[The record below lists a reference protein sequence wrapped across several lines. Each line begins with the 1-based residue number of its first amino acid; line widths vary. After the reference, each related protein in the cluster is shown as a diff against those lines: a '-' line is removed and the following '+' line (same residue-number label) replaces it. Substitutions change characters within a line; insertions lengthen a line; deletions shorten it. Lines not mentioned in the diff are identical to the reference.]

1 MAAVVWIT
9 NAGSL
14 GNIPESIYYE
24 VQLDAYTSI
33 GGVLAF
39 KIIAG
44 SIPSGLTLTSTGL
57 LSGIPNAVTE
67 ITTKTFTVR
76 ATNSQG
82 KISDR
87 TFSVTIGGLVSPI
100 INQGSG
106 SLGAYIDGQ
115 LIDIQLTV
123 TEPPGNLSSTFSLFS
138 GQLPQG
144 VTLSSSGRLYGYIS
158 PASGLGAGSPGFD
171 LTGFD
176 TYSFDYPGVNVSKNY
191 QFQIKADDTV
201 KTDINTYTLYVY
213 SRTSLTADNYIAA
226 NDPARAPNSN
236 IVSADS
242 DLITVDTVTVYSP
255 ILLTSAGRVGTIRQ
269 NTLFQYQFNAIDFND
284 DTLTYHIV
292 SGSLPTGLS
301 LTSSTGWITGIVP
314 FGPLGSVT
322 YSFTMNVS
330 KVSGATTYTSET
342 KTFNIKIQGQVS
354 DTVNWITPSS
364 IGSLYNGAISE
375 FFISAT
381 TPSGKLLQYSLI
393 GSSIGSLPAGLELLN
408 NGLISGRCSFQASGT
423 YSFTVAAFDSDNFV
437 YDEKTF
443 TIIIVTRDQKPY
455 ENLYIQA
462 LPNRSQRRYYDNII
476 NNTDIFPSDVIYRSN
491 DPWFGKNS
499 LIRSL
504 FLTGL
509 NPLDSASYASAMA
522 LNHYWKTLTFGNVK
536 TAQALDENFN
546 VKYEV
551 VYVELLDPELNDHG
565 LGPNI
570 AVSLPTNSSN
580 VSTIYPN
587 NFPNMVK
594 RLADGVGY
602 ENRSILPDWM
612 TSRQTNGAV
621 LGFTRALVLCY
632 VQPGRSAE
640 VAYRVKKVEDNFK
653 LIDFTIDR
661 YEWDSILSN
670 SWIKGSVTGTGNIVA
685 NTQSATI
692 TGIGTDFTSELDAN
706 SKIYSSNVF
715 IGTVSSVTSS
725 TIVTLTANAT
735 ANVTSHTFAYGNEF
749 MVNNYTTGSGTITAN
764 IRSNV
769 VLGSNVTTAGAG
781 RISGVSGSATITGNS
796 ATAFNSTIAIGKTLY
811 VANTRIGTVA
821 TISNAHVLTLA
832 DPLNSTISN
841 VSYSFTGNITSFT
854 NDILLG
860 DNIVSNGIVLG
871 NVATIVDDFTLVLSA
886 NSAANVTSNTYSYT
900 NKDPYTVPGQGDK
913 YLKFPNI
920 RVITSAFTTPE
931 Y

>member
-1 MAAVVWIT
+1 MAKVVWIT

-14 GNIPESIYYE
+14 GNVPESIYYE

-33 GGVLAF
+33 GGSLTF

-44 SIPSGLTLTSTGL
+44 SLPSGLTLTSSGF
-57 LSGIPNAVTE
+57 LSGIPNAVTD

-82 KISDR
+82 NISDR
-87 TFSVTIGGLVSPI
+87 TFSITIGGLVSPV
-100 INQGSG
+100 INQESG
-106 SLGAYIDGQ
+106 SLGAYVDGD
-115 LIDIQLTV
+115 LVDIQLTV

-138 GQLPQG
+138 GQLPPG
-144 VTLSSSGRLYGYIS
+144 VTLSSSGRLYGYIT
-158 PASGLGAGSPGFD
+158 PYIDNSGAVPGFD
-171 LTGFD
+171 MTSFD
-176 TYSFDYPGVNVSKNY
+176 SYSFEYQGLNVSKNY

-201 KTDINTYTLYVY
+201 KTDINNYTLYVY
-213 SRTSLTADNYIAA
+213 SRTSLTADNYIAS
-226 NDPARAPNSN
+226 NDPSRAPNSN

-242 DLITVDTVTVYSP
+242 DLITADTVNVYSP
-255 ILLTSAGRVGTIRQ
+255 VLLTSAGRVGTIRQ

-301 LTSSTGWITGIVP
+301 LTASTGWITGIVP

-322 YSFTMNVS
+322 YSFDMNVS
-330 KVSGATTYTSET
+330 KVSNAITYTSET
-342 KTFNIKIQGQVS
+342 KTFNIKIQGQVN
-354 DTVNWITPSS
+354 DTVDWVTSS
-364 IGSLYNGAISE
+364 AIGSMYNGAISE

-381 TPSGKLLQYSLI
+381 TPSGKLLQYKLI
-393 GSSIGSLPAGLELLN
+393 DSSIGSLPAGLELLS
-408 NGLISGRCSFQASGT
+408 NGLISGRASFQASGT

-443 TIIIVTRDQKPY
+443 TITIVARDQKPY

-462 LPNRSQRRYYDNII
+462 LPSRKQRQYYDNII
-476 NNTDIFPSDVIYRSN
+476 NNTDIFPSDAIYRFN

-509 NPLDSASYASAMA
+509 NPADITTYVSAMT

-551 VYVELLDPELNDHG
+551 VYVELLDPELNAEG
-565 LGPNI
+565 MGPNV
-570 AVSLPTNSSN
+570 AVSLPPNSSN
-580 VSTIYPN
+580 ISTIYPN

-594 RLADGVGY
+594 RLSDGVGY

-612 TSRQTNGAV
+612 TSRQENGMV

-640 VAYRVKKVEDNFK
+640 VAYRVKKVEDNFR

-670 SWIKGSVTGTGNIVA
+670 NWIKGSVTGTGNITA
-685 NTQSATI
+685 NTHSTTI
-692 TGIGTDFTSELDAN
+692 TGIGTNFVSELAAN
-706 SKIYSSNVF
+706 TMIYSSNVF
-715 IGTVSSVTSS
+715 IGTVSSVTSAN
-725 TIVTLTANAT
+725 VALLTANAT
-735 ANVTSHTFAYGNEF
+735 SNVTAHTFAYGNEF
-749 MVNNYTTGSGTITAN
+749 MVNNYTIGSGTITAN
-764 IRSNV
+764 IRSNI
-769 VLGSNVTTAGAG
+769 VLGSNVTITGTG
-781 RISGVSGSATITGNS
+781 RISGASGSAIITGNS
-796 ATAFNSTIAIGKTLY
+796 ATAFNSTIAIGKSLY
-811 VANTRIGTVA
+811 VANARIGTVA
-821 TISNAHVLTLA
+821 SISNAHVLTLA

-841 VSYSFTGNITSFT
+841 VSYSYTGNITSFT
-854 NDILLG
+854 QDILLG

-871 NVATIVDDFTLVLSA
+871 NVSSIVDDFTLILSA